1 MTVETTLQKMYD
13 LWPDSFSTRQECF
26 NHLFC
31 TIGNG
36 YKWMWGQVVH
46 VEGEYE
52 DVNEAD
58 YAHPQVLHSKQSKK
72 NIDKKRAREEALAR
86 LGIPAAEKHWSEL
99 NKRYSLIYH
108 VPKNAR
114 PDWKAAVE
122 ECKDMLEAD
131 GIIKRKPKH

>member
-13 LWPDSFSTRQECF
+13 LYPLLYSTRQECF

-31 TIGNG
+31 EIGNG
-36 YKWMWGQVVH
+36 YKWQWGQIVH
-46 VEGEYE
+46 VEGEDE
-52 DVNEAD
+52 TVNEDD
-58 YAHPQVLHSKQSKK
+58 YAHPYALHASQSKK
-72 NIDKKRAREEALAR
+72 NLEKKKECLKMLEIAGVPKPER
-86 LGIPAAEKHWSEL
+86 WSEL
-99 NKRYSLIYH
+99 NEKYSLIYH

-131 GIIKRKPKH
+131 GIIKRKPKC